1 MTAVTTYSTLYRFT
15 VNEYKT
21 IIKNIFINLKNYFLT
36 GSDITCTDRLEMQA
50 SVEESRLIRW
60 LSVTILL
67 IFDRIGTSVLQLPVR
82 ES

>member
-1 MTAVTTYSTLYRFT
+1 MGYEHTLYRFT
-15 VNEYKT
+15 VNEYKI
-21 IIKNIFINLKNYFLT
+21 IIKNIFINFKKNYFLI

-60 LSVTILL
+60 LSVIILL
-67 IFDRIGTSVLQLPVR
+67 TFDRIGTSVLQLPVR